1 MQQQCKTP
9 RCSSANTTM
18 MLGVAVQFRS
28 TPKAKELQLQC
39 EIPAGGFAFKF
50 PKVFYK
56 MVQSFAAITD
66 YVCMGDAIYT
76 VKKDIKGCCRKPQAH
91 SFHTSCCCV
100 SQRFHSARIT
110 NPNTFCRCV
119 HTHVCLCLCVCVLFV
134 WCSIVFQIYS
144 TELTFST
151 DYWRILNFEENW
163 RVPILFLFFSPLTD

>member
-9 RCSSANTTM
+9 RCSSTKTTM
-18 MLGVAVQFRS
+18 MPGVTVHFRL
-28 TPKAKELQLQC
+28 TFKAKELQVQC
-39 EIPAGGFAFKF
+39 EIPAAGFAFKL

-91 SFHTSCCCV
+91 SFHTTCCCV
-100 SQRFHSARIT
+100 SQRFHTARIT

-119 HTHVCLCLCVCVLFV
+119 RTHVCLCLCVCAICV
-134 WCSIVFQIYS
+134 VFYS
-144 TELTFST
+144 VSNIF
-151 DYWRILNFEENW
+151 Y
-163 RVPILFLFFSPLTD
+163 